1 MNFISPFLFKTKMK
15 KTNEEKRIQYL
26 EQENLFLNIIK
37 SITWN
42 YHYYLDNYIK
52 FIEKNDIEN
61 AKDFKIKVNSVKSQL
76 SFYERKLRRFKNLY
90 DKRDQKYARIYGLNK
105 KILIET
111 IENFPDYYLNYNKK
125 TDLQYKFIKDG
136 RGYTG
141 RSIVCEIS
149 RKKDDRLVLEISA
162 NSSYLQFKF
171 FYDDDNKYDL
181 DSKVLEYILNILK
194 INNRTP
200 NNYLK
205 DSLHIGH
212 DNKSVSFISSNK

>member
-15 KTNEEKRIQYL
+15 KTREEKRIQYL

-76 SFYERKLRRFKNLY
+76 SFYERKLIRFKNLY
-90 DKRDQKYARIYGLNK
+90 NKRDQNYAKNYGINK
-105 KILIET
+105 KIITEI
-111 IENFPDYYLNYNKK
+111 IENFPDYYLHYNKK

-149 RKKDDRLVLEISA
+149 RKKDERLVLEISA

-171 FYDDDNKYDL
+171 YYDDDNKYGL
-181 DSKVLEYILNILK
+181 STNVLEYILNILK

-200 NNYLK
+200 NNY
-205 DSLHIGH
+205 IG
-212 DNKSVSFISSNK
+212 NTLFIVPNNPSVSFISSNE